1 MSARTIENTSLTE
14 LTMSSLFRTTQDRQ
28 ASVALAIVRLLTGA
42 IFMVHGAQ
50 KLFVFG
56 FAGVS
61 GAFAQMGVP
70 MPGVIGPFIALLEFF
85 GGIALVFGLLT
96 RLASLGLLFDMLGA
110 ILLVHLKNGFF
121 MPQGYEFALLL
132 LGTTA
137 ALVVAGAGRFSLDN
151 MLASRTTVTSGTA
164 RADEQAPTSKR
175 RHAA

>member
-1 MSARTIENTSLTE
+1 M
-14 LTMSSLFRTTQDRQ
+14 SLFQPLTNRQ
-28 ASVALAIVRLLTGA
+28 ANVALTVLRVIAGVT
-42 IFMVHGAQ
+42 FMAHGAQ

-70 MPGVIGPFIALLEFF
+70 AAGVMGPFIALLEFF

-96 RLASLGLLFDMLGA
+96 RLAALGLAFVMLGA

-121 MPQGYEFALLL
+121 LPQGFEFVLTLFAMSA
-132 LGTTA
+132 T
-137 ALVVAGAGRFSLDN
+137 LVLTGAGDFSLDG
-151 MLASRTTVTSGTA
+151 LISRRKGLVSTMPLPLPSTERA
-164 RADEQAPTSKR
+164 RA

>member
-1 MSARTIENTSLTE
+1 
-14 LTMSSLFRTTQDRQ
+14 MSSLFRTTADRQ
-28 ASVALAIVRLLTGA
+28 ASVALAIVRALTGI
-42 IFMVHGAQ
+42 IFIAHGAQ

-61 GAFAQMGVP
+61 GGFAQMGVP
-70 MPGVIGPFIALLEFF
+70 MPGVVGPFIALLEFF
-85 GGIALVFGLLT
+85 VGIALVFGLLT

-132 LGTTA
+132 LGTSA
-137 ALVVAGAGRFSLDN
+137 ALVVAGAGRFSLDT
-151 MLASRTTVTSGTA
+151 MLADRNTAAAGTVLPG
-164 RADEQAPTSKR
+164 EQVPVSKR

>member
-1 MSARTIENTSLTE
+1 
-14 LTMSSLFRTTQDRQ
+14 MSSLFRTTPDRQ
-28 ASVALAIVRLLTGA
+28 ASIGLAIVRALTGI
-42 IFMVHGAQ
+42 IFIAHGAQ

-61 GAFAQMGVP
+61 GAFTQMGVP

-132 LGTTA
+132 LGTSA
-137 ALVVAGAGRFSLDN
+137 ALVVAGAGRFSLDS
-151 MLASRTTVTSGTA
+151 MLASRTTVASGTA
-164 RADEQAPTSKR
+164 RVDEQAPTSKR